1 MLAKEAYHVLTVNF
15 AGPNCV
21 KLDRGVTTWKPMCR
35 LDGCRQPARLTVSN
49 PSKYCS
55 DDHGREFVR
64 LRALRHRESKG
75 KDTSASGNKQKRR
88 KPNLADQQENNA
100 EDGMQDDDGD
110 YDFLRGGVLRASE
123 LKALASGV
131 KDVDEFRKL
140 GEGVLS
146 PPPTASPPSG
156 PSAVKV
162 EDKSD
167 PKPHD
172 PKLNYTPEETRQLEE
187 IQQKQKVLKRK
198 RGLLDDK
205 ERFLALVRTRAKA
218 VLDDLKQKDRGVKD
232 ICGFDARLSWSD
244 EEFDIWRSSS
254 EGAKALESGVL
265 GASSSS
271 LAAADNIADHDGDEK
286 MDDGEIGKGVCLKK
300 RCERHK
306 TWWKLQQQDVAFEK
320 EEVRQEGR
328 KMESEER
335 GVRERAIL
343 RLLEGA
349 EVDGEGPQADKVA
362 AEELAAES

>member
-1 MLAKEAYHVLTVNF
+1 
-15 AGPNCV
+15 
-21 KLDRGVTTWKPMCR
+21 MCR
-35 LDGCRQPARLTVSN
+35 LEGCRQPARLTVSN

-64 LRALRHRESKG
+64 LRALRHTESRG

-88 KPNLADQQENNA
+88 KPNPTDQQENNA
-100 EDGMQDDDGD
+100 EDGMQDGDGD
-110 YDFLRGGVLRASE
+110 YNFLRGGVLRASE
-123 LKALASGV
+123 LKAVARGV

-156 PSAVKV
+156 PSAGKAGDKRDFKPNDSKV
-162 EDKSD
+162 
-167 PKPHD
+167 
-172 PKLNYTPEETRQLEE
+172 NYTPEETSQLEE
-187 IQQKQKVLKRK
+187 IQQQKKVLKRK

-205 ERFLALVRTRAKA
+205 ERFLALVKTRAKA
-218 VLDDLKQKDRGVKD
+218 VLEDLKQKDRGIKD
-232 ICGFDARLSWSD
+232 LCGFDARLSWSD

-254 EGAKALESGVL
+254 EGAKALESGAL
-265 GASSSS
+265 GAAASSSS
-271 LAAADNIADHDGDEK
+271 LAAANDCPDHDGDEK

-306 TWWKLQQQDVAFEK
+306 AWWKLQQQDVAFEK
-320 EEVRQEGR
+320 EEVRQEAR

-343 RLLEGA
+343 RSLEGGD
-349 EVDGEGPQADKVA
+349 VDGEGPQADKVA